1 MFHLLLCRIA
11 TLAFSGLRPSSRS
24 LRSQEIRIPG
34 NSARRTAV
42 LAALDTLL
50 QKADMDFL
58 LQNSPGSLI
67 EVFVGPSLHIVN
79 DGFVQMFKI
88 VGASAQLVVVLVLV
102 CVGWV
107 ALDAYLAFAMVATIT
122 TFVVVGCCTFSRK
135 VPELARQ
142 REFAENE
149 WVFFVKQALTVLPT
163 VRVNEQRDVILER
176 LEGLLREW
184 TQKRRAM
191 SHRTTMTRLWPVIG
205 QDLLYMAAIVM
216 GLVFIIQGQF
226 QQTDL
231 LTTLAL
237 LPKIGQIYRDLSH
250 SYLCLSDAMMSLKTL
265 RLFLRQIEPN
275 FKGRDM
281 AIKPSYVPKGLHM
294 TKTLHHNAS
303 LSVGIFDLIAPMA
316 PPTPHGLTHGTSN
329 YHMHMPA
336 VGATLELTDIKF
348 PLNAGTGRRKAMV
361 TMGVS
366 SDDFDGLAGG
376 SSSSSSGITLNER
389 KKLVLGNRAVRSRQ
403 TKRVINGL
411 SLTVKAGET
420 LCLIGECGS
429 GKTVLL
435 DIISGL
441 HNPSKYDGSV
451 DITIRDSTAQ
461 RDNGMHST
469 STGKSAS
476 GSYTFNNSSGK
487 RSSSDGSGSGGDRKP
502 RLSYVRQHF
511 DLVNGTVLDN
521 LRLGNLEASFDEI
534 QYAAGL
540 ACLVSHG
547 SRVGGGGKRGGITLD
562 TVIGDEGAFL
572 SESQKQRLSIARAIL
587 RKPHILLLD
596 QPTSTQHDE
605 LADELM
611 RNIRDL
617 PCTVIYTTM
626 NPQYMKYADTVGLL
640 QHGRIAEI
648 QSVEDALTDG
658 DDEGERGGGGCC
670 GGMPRCRYEGQREGA
685 ACVYCVCV
693 CVLYNGVW

>member
-1 MFHLLLCRIA
+1 MSYLRVCRIA

-34 NSARRTAV
+34 NSARRTSV

-67 EVFVGPSLHIVN
+67 EVFVGPSLHIVD

-88 VGASAQLVVVLVLV
+88 VGASAQLVVILVLV
-102 CVGWV
+102 CIGWV

-226 QQTDL
+226 RQTDL

-237 LPKIGQIYRDLSH
+237 LPKIGQIYHDLSH

-265 RLFLRQIEPN
+265 RLFLRQIEPS

-294 TKTLHHNAS
+294 TKTLHHSAS
-303 LSVGIFDLIAPMA
+303 LSVGIFDLIAPIS
-316 PPTPHGLTHGTSN
+316 PPTPHGLTHGTAN

-348 PLNAGTGRRKAMV
+348 PLNAGTGRRTAMSV
-361 TMGVS
+361 FGLES
-366 SDDFDGLAGG
+366 EHFDGLAGG
-376 SSSSSSGITLNER
+376 SSSSSSGITHNER
-389 KKLVLGNRAVRSRQ
+389 KKLVLGNRAVRSHQ

-451 DITIRDSTAQ
+451 DITIRASAH
-461 RDNGMHST
+461 RDNVMHST
-469 STGKSAS
+469 STGESAS
-476 GSYTFNNSSGK
+476 GSYTFNNSSGN

-547 SRVGGGGKRGGITLD
+547 SRVGGGGKVGGITLD

-658 DDEGERGGGGCC
+658 DDEGGRGAGGVLW
-670 GGMPRCRYEGQREGA
+670 RYAALQVRGA
-685 ACVYCVCV
+685 KRGLIYLCTACVCFV
-693 CVLYNGVW
+693 